1 MRWDESLPVSIHNV
15 ILVAQSVETL
25 IQKNGR
31 EQLSE
36 FLSISKRLEW
46 SKKLVDENRYVRDK
60 EYMSMD
66 GLKKQKT
73 KEGVYQKGLS
83 YLMNNIG
90 SNSSGVLILFGVSC
104 VILGYILGSKKN
116 K

>member
-36 FLSISKRLEW
+36 FHSISKRLEW
-46 SKKLVDENRYVRDK
+46 SKKLVDENRYVRNK
-60 EYMSMD
+60 EYMSTD
-66 GLKKQKT
+66 GVKKQKT
-73 KEGVYQKGLS
+73 KEGVCQKGLS
-83 YLMNNIG
+83 YFKNNLG
-90 SNSSGVLILFGVSC
+90 NSSGFILFGVSC